1 MHQPSTMIR
10 CRLGILLAQENLRRA
25 EAGLPRLSQNELA
38 AETKVAVAV
47 VNRLATNNQHR
58 VDYKTMD
65 RLCRFFNVQPGDLFE
80 YIPEGAAGN

>member
-47 VNRLATNNQHR
+47 VNRLATNSQHR

-80 YIPEGAAGN
+80 YIPEEKAEE